1 MSFRTTRT
9 HNDRTANSTY
19 PKGGVSFF
27 KDSYWLKSR
36 PSVSC
41 KTLASE
47 AQKPAGKSAILFRLQ
62 RIQHSGHFGDVKFVG
77 QGVFELLSA
86 GTSGGHLI
94 WQNRH

>member
-47 AQKPAGKSAILFRLQ
+47 AQKPVDRGSLNFSAQ
-62 RIQHSGHFGDVKFVG
+62 GHPVG
-77 QGVFELLSA
+77 
-86 GTSGGHLI
+86 I
-94 WQNRH
+94 